1 MYILGIESSCDE
13 SAASVLKA
21 SGQKVEILSNVI
33 ASQIDIHAQ
42 YGGVIPEIA
51 AREHVLNILPT
62 VESALKQAKIKAQ
75 DLKAIAV
82 TQGPGLITSLL
93 AGTETAKA
101 LALVWNKPL
110 IPIHHIIGHIYAN
123 FINQAKPLK
132 FPLLALVVSGGHSN
146 LIYMSEHYKFKIIGE
161 TRDDAAG
168 EAYDKAAKMMGL
180 SYPGGPIIAKY
191 AQEFRD
197 SKQSSTLELPRPM
210 LNSPNFDFSFSGLK
224 TALLYQLQKD
234 KSWQKRIP
242 EYCLAFEQAV
252 IDTLIHKTI
261 KAAVK
266 YTPKSIVLAGGV
278 AANTALRQQLK
289 DKITEKLPKIPL
301 ILPNQAYTTDN
312 AAMIATAA
320 YFRYYKKK
328 EKSFIDY
335 SKLRARCDLK
345 MK

>member
-21 SGQKVEILSNVI
+21 SGQKAEILSNVI

-62 VESALKQAKIKAQ
+62 IEAALRQAKITKN

-82 TQGPGLITSLL
+82 TQGPGLVTSLI
-93 AGTETAKA
+93 AGVESAKA

-110 IPIHHIIGHIYAN
+110 IPVHHIIGHIYAN
-123 FINQAKPLK
+123 FINQSQAPR

-146 LIYMSEHYKFKIIGE
+146 LIYMSEHYRFKIIGE

-191 AQEFRD
+191 AE
-197 SKQSSTLELPRPM
+197 KQRQSGIPTTIELPRPM
-210 LNSPNFDFSFSGLK
+210 LNSPDFDFSFSGLK

-234 KSWQKRIP
+234 KNWRQRIP
-242 EYCLAFEQAV
+242 EYCLAFEQA
-252 IDTLIHKTI
+252 IIETLIHKTI
-261 KAAVK
+261 KAAHK
-266 YTPKSIVLAGGV
+266 YEPKSIVLAGGV
-278 AANTALRQQLK
+278 AANTALRQQLQGQ
-289 DKITEKLPKIPL
+289 INEKLPKIKI
-301 ILPNQAYTTDN
+301 ILPERQYTTDN
-312 AAMIATAA
+312 AAMIAAA
-320 YFRYYKKK
+320 GYFSYYKKK
-328 EKSFIDY
+328 DKAFLPY
-335 SKLRARCDLK
+335 HRLKARCDLK
-345 MK
+345 I